1 MTDQGEQAQP
11 RFEDFDLSD
20 EMMAA
25 LEHAG
30 YEAPTPVQAGIIPN
44 ALDGLDLIG
53 QAQTGTGKT
62 ASFAIHILE
71 QLSPEE
77 EISKPHA
84 LVLAPTRELA
94 VQVRG

>member
-62 ASFAIHILE
+62 AAYAIPLAANLLLKPDYQGLILL
-71 QLSPEE
+71 LSPA
-77 EISKPHA
+77 SYLHY
-84 LVLAPTRELA
+84 
-94 VQVRG
+94 